1 MVEQRWHE
9 VEALKRQGDKER
21 LCSLT
26 IPDAL
31 QQFADLMTLMEKLPQ
46 TGDLKSLRQ
55 HEIEQ
60 LIAWRRKMDTLGRK
74 ECP

>member
-1 MVEQRWHE
+1 MAEQRWRE
-9 VEALKRQGDKER
+9 VAAVKRRGDHKR
-21 LCSLT
+21 LRSLT

-55 HEIEQ
+55 HETMNLVE
-60 LIAWRRKMDTLGRK
+60 WRRKMDRLGKRDSG
-74 ECP
+74 

>member
-1 MVEQRWHE
+1 MIEAHWRE
-9 VEALKRQGDKER
+9 VEALKRRRDKER

-26 IPDAL
+26 VPDAL

-55 HEIEQ
+55 HETMHLVE
-60 LIAWRRKMDTLGRK
+60 WRRKMDLIGKRDLG
-74 ECP
+74 